1 MKNSVITIF
10 EDRTTK
16 VLLSQEQI
24 RDLDQMR
31 SIIGK
36 RNLRL
41 DMDGSLQIMHYVGF
55 ISKGNTCVQI
65 LPKIY
70 EKSGISND
78 EEIKESMAVLYKM
91 IRYSSFNKVL
101 QLPEKIDSK
110 LLEQDLLEIFIEI
123 FADKVFQTYSSR
135 MHREYIEIDENS
147 SFIRGKIKV
156 PETIRENLIRKDKH
170 FISYQSFEQDNVINN
185 VVKTVILRLLAV
197 SKSKEIR
204 AKLKKALLFIED
216 ARKIDLSL
224 NLLNSVRFTRLNK
237 DFKTVYEMA
246 RMFFLN
252 LQPQNYEGEESVFSF
267 LVPVNEL
274 FEQYLYKL
282 FQEIG
287 KYQVRYQNKHRFAY
301 FDSGDSLMMVRPDI
315 ILEKDGKTAIVVDA
329 KYKNPGYENGAYKNI
344 NSSDLYQVYA
354 YSRIYGVDKV
364 ALIYPSF
371 DEVQPVKQTIVLKD
385 VQGEYQVFV
394 YSVDLKG
401 DASSASVDIS
411 KLL

>member
-10 EDRTTK
+10 EDRATK
-16 VLLSQEQI
+16 VSLSQEQI
-24 RDLDQMR
+24 HDLDQMR

-123 FADKVFQTYSSR
+123 FADKVFRTYSSR
-135 MHREYIEIDENS
+135 MYREYIEIDENS

-204 AKLKKALLFIED
+204 AKLKKALLFLED

-282 FQEIG
+282 FQENG

-385 VQGEYQVFV
+385 VQGEYQVIV

-401 DASSASVDIS
+401 DALSTSLDIS

>member
-1 MKNSVITIF
+1 
-10 EDRTTK
+10 
-16 VLLSQEQI
+16 
-24 RDLDQMR
+24 
-31 SIIGK
+31 
-36 RNLRL
+36 
-41 DMDGSLQIMHYVGF
+41 MDGSLKIIHYVGF

-123 FADKVFQTYSSR
+123 FADKVFRTYSSR
-135 MHREYIEIDENS
+135 MYREYIEIDENS

-170 FISYQSFEQDNVINN
+170 IISYQSFEQDNVINN
-185 VVKTVILRLLAV
+185 VVKTVILRLLGV

-204 AKLKKALLFIED
+204 AKLKKALLFLED

-282 FQEIG
+282 FQENG

-385 VQGEYQVFV
+385 VQGKYQVIV

-401 DASSASVDIS
+401 DALSTSLDIS

>member
-10 EDRTTK
+10 EDRATK
-16 VLLSQEQI
+16 LSLGQEQI
-24 RDLDQMR
+24 HDIDQMR

-41 DMDGSLQIMHYVGF
+41 DMDGTLQIMHYVGF

-78 EEIKESMAVLYKM
+78 EEIKESMVVLYKM

-101 QLPEKIDSK
+101 QLPEKIDSS
-110 LLEQDLLEIFIEI
+110 LFEQDLLEIFIEI

-185 VVKTVILRLLAV
+185 VIKTVVLRLLSV
-197 SKSKEIR
+197 SKSKAIR
-204 AKLKKALLFIED
+204 GKLKKALLFLED

-237 DFKTVYEMA
+237 DFQTVYEMA

-252 LQPQNYEGEESVFSF
+252 LQPQNYEGEDSVVSF
-267 LVPVNEL
+267 LIPVNEL
-274 FEQYLYKL
+274 FEQYVYKL
-282 FQEIG
+282 FQESG
-287 KYQVRYQNKHRFAY
+287 KYQARYQNKHRFAY
-301 FDSGDSLMMVRPDI
+301 FDSGDPMMLVRPDI
-315 ILEKDGKTAIVVDA
+315 LLEKDGQAAVVVDA
-329 KYKNPGYENGAYKNI
+329 KYKNPGFENGAYKNI

-371 DEVQPVKQTIVLKD
+371 DGVQPVKQTIILKD
-385 VQGEYQVFV
+385 TQGEYQVFF
-394 YSVDLKG
+394 YSVDLRI
-401 DASSASVDIS
+401 DIANA
-411 KLL
+411 LLSISRLF

>member
-10 EDRTTK
+10 EDRATK
-16 VLLSQEQI
+16 VSLSQEQI
-24 RDLDQMR
+24 HDLDQMR

-110 LLEQDLLEIFIEI
+110 LLEQDFLEIFIEI
-123 FADKVFQTYSSR
+123 FADKVFRTYSSR
-135 MHREYIEIDENS
+135 MYREYIEIDENS

-185 VVKTVILRLLAV
+185 VIKTVILRLLTV

-204 AKLKKALLFIED
+204 AKLKKALLFLED

-282 FQEIG
+282 FQENG

-301 FDSGDSLMMVRPDI
+301 FDSGDPLMVVRPDI

-394 YSVDLKG
+394 YSVELKG
-401 DASSASVDIS
+401 DASSASLDIS
-411 KLL
+411 KFL